1 MRPNI
6 SITLITPHVTIER
19 YSELTGLSIDTI
31 NDMLADGR
39 VLRHRLRKDKKRE
52 KVMINIAAMTV
63 SMASGPRSL
72 RAGSARTQSSG
83 RWFARPLTFSR
94 RQPTRA
100 LAPLGLVAI
109 TVPLLKKRTRQGANY
124 RAAKNL
130 QRCRTTKT

>member
-39 VLRHRLRKDKKRE
+39 LLRHRLRKDKKRE

-63 SMASGPRSL
+63 D
-72 RAGSARTQSSG
+72 
-83 RWFARPLTFSR
+83 
-94 RQPTRA
+94 A
-100 LAPLGLVAI
+100 LVDCNVNI
-109 TVPLLKKRTRQGANY
+109 N
-124 RAAKNL
+124 
-130 QRCRTTKT
+130 

>member
-39 VLRHRLRKDKKRE
+39 LIRHRLRKDKKRE

-63 SMASGPRSL
+63 D
-72 RAGSARTQSSG
+72 
-83 RWFARPLTFSR
+83 
-94 RQPTRA
+94 A
-100 LAPLGLVAI
+100 LAEC
-109 TVPLLKKRTRQGANY
+109 
-124 RAAKNL
+124 NL
-130 QRCRTTKT
+130 SIN

>member
-39 VLRHRLRKDKKRE
+39 LIRHRLRKDKKRE

-63 SMASGPRSL
+63 D
-72 RAGSARTQSSG
+72 
-83 RWFARPLTFSR
+83 
-94 RQPTRA
+94 A
-100 LAPLGLVAI
+100 LVDCNVNI
-109 TVPLLKKRTRQGANY
+109 N
-124 RAAKNL
+124 
-130 QRCRTTKT
+130 

>member
-39 VLRHRLRKDKKRE
+39 LLRHRLRKDQKRE

-63 SMASGPRSL
+63 D
-72 RAGSARTQSSG
+72 
-83 RWFARPLTFSR
+83 
-94 RQPTRA
+94 A
-100 LAPLGLVAI
+100 LSDCNVTI
-109 TVPLLKKRTRQGANY
+109 N
-124 RAAKNL
+124 
-130 QRCRTTKT
+130 

>member
-39 VLRHRLRKDKKRE
+39 LLRHRLRKDKKCE

-63 SMASGPRSL
+63 D
-72 RAGSARTQSSG
+72 
-83 RWFARPLTFSR
+83 
-94 RQPTRA
+94 A
-100 LAPLGLVAI
+100 LSDCNVTI
-109 TVPLLKKRTRQGANY
+109 N
-124 RAAKNL
+124 
-130 QRCRTTKT
+130 

>member
-39 VLRHRLRKDKKRE
+39 SLRHRLRKDKKRE

-63 SMASGPRSL
+63 D
-72 RAGSARTQSSG
+72 
-83 RWFARPLTFSR
+83 
-94 RQPTRA
+94 A
-100 LAPLGLVAI
+100 LSDCNVTI
-109 TVPLLKKRTRQGANY
+109 N
-124 RAAKNL
+124 
-130 QRCRTTKT
+130 

>member
-39 VLRHRLRKDKKRE
+39 LLRHRLRKDKKRE

-63 SMASGPRSL
+63 D
-72 RAGSARTQSSG
+72 
-83 RWFARPLTFSR
+83 
-94 RQPTRA
+94 A
-100 LAPLGLVAI
+100 LSDCNVI
-109 TVPLLKKRTRQGANY
+109 IN
-124 RAAKNL
+124 
-130 QRCRTTKT
+130 

>member
-39 VLRHRLRKDKKRE
+39 LLRHRLRKYKKRE

-63 SMASGPRSL
+63 D
-72 RAGSARTQSSG
+72 
-83 RWFARPLTFSR
+83 
-94 RQPTRA
+94 A
-100 LAPLGLVAI
+100 LADCNVNI
-109 TVPLLKKRTRQGANY
+109 N
-124 RAAKNL
+124 
-130 QRCRTTKT
+130 